1 MNKSG
6 QMNKSQG
13 GGKNKKGKGKDSQTN
28 EYDKIVEATKIARG
42 KHSKI
47 RKMKQKYG
55 DQDEEERKRK
65 MDLIGAKDVTGFSLT
80 KHQEYKVG
88 KLINQEDKIEENQDG
103 ED

>member
-1 MNKSG
+1 M
-6 QMNKSQG
+6 
-13 GGKNKKGKGKDSQTN
+13 
-28 EYDKIVEATKIARG
+28 EATKIARG

-80 KHQEYKVG
+80 KH
-88 KLINQEDKIEENQDG
+88 
-103 ED
+103 